1 MLLLPRSKQNILLK
15 NDQIL
20 KMSYIFDVNF
30 GFSTSVRED
39 ENEKGIR

>member
-1 MLLLPRSKQNILLK
+1 MLLLPRSKQNYLLK

-30 GFSTSVRED
+30 GFSSSVRE
-39 ENEKGIR
+39 EGNEKGIR

>member
-1 MLLLPRSKQNILLK
+1 MLLLPASKKNILLK
-15 NDQIL
+15 NDQFL
-20 KMSYIFDVNF
+20 KMSYIFDMNF

>member
-1 MLLLPRSKQNILLK
+1 MLLLRASKQNILLK
-15 NDQIL
+15 NDQNL

-30 GFSTSVRED
+30 GFSTPGRGE